1 MSSTDPMIGQ
11 RIDNYLIKRKI
22 GEGGMAVVYLAEDTA
37 LKRAV
42 VIKMM
47 LPHLAQQEELRL
59 RFQRE
64 AQATAQL
71 HHQNIVPV
79 YTTGNAPNGQPY
91 IAFQYVTGGSLSDKL
106 HSLSS
111 HGQWISVGYA
121 LSIARQ
127 IAAALVVA
135 HKAHIIHR
143 DLKPSNILL
152 RDDGTPVLADLGIAA
167 VQQAT
172 IHLTQTGG
180 ILGTPDYMSPEQA
193 GSQMIDGR
201 SDIYS
206 LGVILHEL
214 LSGQLPFEATSP
226 WAMVHHHVYEQPT
239 PLQQVRADLTPQT
252 YQVVATCLQKKP
264 ADRYA
269 DAAALAAAL
278 DAAWAAEK
286 VNPLLAVSAS
296 GATVVEMGAAGLPL
310 KTETLSSAAPVG
322 GQKRPLLKIAFFALM
337 GFVLVAIA
345 FFLWRNMAPS
355 DGDDSTAPGLVVTEQ
370 VTEMIET
377 AVVPTATPVPTIVPT
392 ATTLPTVAAAVPSV
406 TAGGGVSHSSLGL
419 IAYSCGPDGLGQIYL
434 FDPASNSE
442 RRLPGQPLNSIVPSF
457 AHDGQQIAYRSD
469 VNGGWQIFV
478 SNLDGSNQHTLTG
491 QENDNFEPV
500 WSPDDGRMAF
510 VSDRSGEKQIYM
522 MNSDGTNQQRLT
534 FSNAYED
541 DPTWSVNDQLAFE
554 SNRDGRYS
562 IYRLSL
568 PDGQPQLLVNIG
580 DSSTTPAWSPDG
592 NRIAFE
598 SRSGTR
604 RNIWITDRDGSNVQ
618 LVTSQGSENQRP
630 AWSPDGR
637 FLAYTG
643 HDSAD
648 PEDPTFADWVV
659 DTTSGIAGRF
669 VPDAGMWAHLHWAS
683 SPDAAAPLAFL
694 RTTDPLDSQRSSYTL
709 WLMDRDGSNA
719 RQIYPPANENSY
731 FPRQQAFMAWGP
743 TGEAIAFIFN
753 NDLYLYT
760 LADGAARRL
769 TEGDAVNTHPTW
781 APYGTAVAPTLPA
794 EPTAL
799 PPDTPGRGP

>member
-1 MSSTDPMIGQ
+1 MSITDPLIGQ
-11 RIDNYLIKRKI
+11 RIDNYHIKSKI

-79 YTTGNAPNGQPY
+79 YTTGIAPNGQPY

-106 HSLSS
+106 QALNSQ
-111 HGQWISVGYA
+111 GQWISVSYA

-135 HKAHIIHR
+135 HNAHIIHR

-172 IHLTQTGG
+172 VHLTQTGG

-214 LSGQLPFEATSP
+214 LSGQLPFEANSP

-239 PLQQVRADLTPQT
+239 PLQQVRSDLTPQT

-264 ADRYA
+264 EDRYV

-278 DAAWAAEK
+278 DAALAAEK
-286 VNPLLAVSAS
+286 VNPLLAVSAA
-296 GATVVEMGAAGLPL
+296 GATIVEMDAAGLPL
-310 KTETLSSAAPVG
+310 KTETLAPTASVD
-322 GQKRPLLKIAFFALM
+322 GQKRPLLKIAIAALLVLILAAFA
-337 GFVLVAIA
+337 V
-345 FFLWRNMAPS
+345 FLWRSNAAS
-355 DGDDSTAPGLVVTEQ
+355 DSLAEATPEQQIVVVEVTET
-370 VTEMIET
+370 VVVHT
-377 AVVPTATPVPTIVPT
+377 ATSVPTVIPT
-392 ATTLPTVAAAVPSV
+392 ATTLPTVAAVVPSATV
-406 TAGGGVSHSSLGL
+406 EDNVSNSSMGL
-419 IAYSCGPDGLGQIYL
+419 IAYSCGSNGLGAIYL
-434 FDPASNSE
+434 FDPATDSE
-442 RRLPGQPLNSIVPSF
+442 RRIPDQPLNSIVPSF
-457 AHDGQQIAYRSD
+457 SRNGQKIAYRSD
-469 VNGGWQIFV
+469 VNGDWQIFV
-478 SNLDGSNQHTLTG
+478 SNLDGSDQHALTG

-500 WSPDDGRMAF
+500 WSPDDNRMAF
-510 VSDRSGEKQIYM
+510 VSDRSGEKQIYI

-541 DPTWSVNDQLAFE
+541 DPTWSVNAELAFE

-568 PDGQPQLLVNIG
+568 PDGQPQPLVSIG
-580 DSSTTPAWSPDG
+580 DSSTTPAWSADG
-592 NRIAFE
+592 ERIAFE
-598 SRSGTR
+598 SRSGDTR
-604 RNIWITDRDGSNVQ
+604 TIWIADRDGSNLQ
-618 LVTSQGSENQRP
+618 LITSHGSENQRP

-637 FLAYTG
+637 FLAFHSNFEQASENQFDIWMIEIESGDLQRITRRG
-643 HDSAD
+643 DCFDAAWGLGD
-648 PEDPTFADWVV
+648 VV
-659 DTTSGIAGRF
+659 DFT
-669 VPDAGMWAHLHWAS
+669 
-683 SPDAAAPLAFL
+683 
-694 RTTDPLDSQRSSYTL
+694 
-709 WLMDRDGSNA
+709 
-719 RQIYPPANENSY
+719 
-731 FPRQQAFMAWGP
+731 
-743 TGEAIAFIFN
+743 
-753 NDLYLYT
+753 
-760 LADGAARRL
+760 
-769 TEGDAVNTHPTW
+769 
-781 APYGTAVAPTLPA
+781 
-794 EPTAL
+794 
-799 PPDTPGRGP
+799 